1 MKKSKFYAAPSM
13 DVMKLNLTS
22 TVLTSSVKA
31 RQLEQATWD
40 NLDEVEE

>member
-22 TVLTSSVKA
+22 TVLTTSIVEA
-31 RQLEQATWD
+31 RQIQKATWEG
-40 NLDEVEE
+40 LDEE